1 MNTFCHCEQSD
12 VIHVPGLHGLP
23 RFARSDGYR
32 FKVRVRYRPGCGGAR
47 NDSLFMARS
56 TSDGIVIAR
65 SVSDVAIHAP
75 CLVIARSTSDVA
87 IRVIRRCRHHAHWC
101 PRAASQVAISPVYLP
116 MPVSSGVKLMP

>member
-65 SVSDVAIHAP
+65 SA
-75 CLVIARSTSDVA
+75 SDVA

>member
-1 MNTFCHCEQSD
+1 MQSEVMDCFATLAMNSP
-12 VIHVPGLHGLP
+12 VI
-23 RFARSDGYR
+23 A
-32 FKVRVRYRPGCGGAR
+32 KVA
-47 NDSLFMARS
+47 
-56 TSDGIVIAR
+56 VIAR